1 MITTDGCSVEVYRL
15 LPPDGEAEIVHAAVP
30 SGAEVLDLG
39 CGTGRLAHRLLE
51 LGHPVTAV
59 DDSPEMLAHVHGAT
73 NVLARIEELRL
84 GRRFDAVLLASHL
97 INNPN
102 SGPLLET
109 VREHLSDTGQAIVQW
124 HPPEWF
130 DSVAEG
136 ATGALGEVSVRLS
149 DISRKADLLSATVH
163 YEARGRHW
171 SQSFVARQ
179 LSDTRLRE
187 VLSGAGLR
195 FDRWCTADR
204 SWFAA
209 VAGEKTGARHS

>member
-1 MITTDGCSVEVYRL
+1 MTTADGCSVDLYRL
-15 LPPDGEAEIVHAAVP
+15 LPPDGEAEIVHVEVP

-39 CGTGRLAHRLLE
+39 CGTGRVAHRLIE

-73 NVLARIEELRL
+73 NVLARIEEIRL

-102 SGPLLET
+102 CGPLLRT
-109 VREHLSDTGQAIVQW
+109 VRAHLSETGRAIVQW

-130 DSVAEG
+130 DSAAEG
-136 ATGALGEVSVRLS
+136 ATGMLGEVSVRLS
-149 DISRKADLLSATVH
+149 DISRRADLLSATVH
-163 YEARGRHW
+163 YGARGRRW
-171 SQSFVARQ
+171 SQSFVAQR
-179 LSDTRLRE
+179 LSDARLRE
-187 VLSGAGLR
+187 VLSDAGLR

-204 SWFAA
+204 TWFAA
-209 VAGEKTGARHS
+209 EVL